1 MTGGLDANVIESVG
15 EIYERLRP
23 IRFVGICGCGRRAAG
38 PATPRNIN
46 RRHEF
51 ARGGSTN
58 RCRLI
63 NGKNES
69 TRLQK

>member
-1 MTGGLDANVIESVG
+1 MTEDSTRTSSNLYDH

-23 IRFVGICGCGRRAAG
+23 IRFVGISGRRAAG

-51 ARGGSTN
+51 ARGVPRTDVD
-58 RCRLI
+58 
-63 NGKNES
+63 
-69 TRLQK
+69 